1 MREEEETFS
10 RANRALESEIIA
22 PLNRNRNLPDLK
34 MKDLPNFPSLTD
46 LPNLPDLS
54 SSRTYRYDLTNFQTS
69 NSKEVKETTNTPRY
83 VLISRIYI

>member
-10 RANRALESEIIA
+10 RASRALESEITA
-22 PLNRNRNLPDLK
+22 PLNRNRNLVKLPDLK

-54 SSRTYRYDLTNFQTS
+54 SSRTYRRYDLTNLQTS
-69 NSKEVKETTNTPRY
+69 NSMEVEETVITPR
-83 VLISRIYI
+83 

>member
-10 RANRALESEIIA
+10 RASRALESEITA
-22 PLNRNRNLPDLK
+22 PLNRNRNHVKLPDLK

-69 NSKEVKETTNTPRY
+69 NSMEVEETVITPR
-83 VLISRIYI
+83 